1 MAVPVVLDTDIY
13 SHLIVTPQRS
23 RAVGLPVEEWR
34 RSIAGRP
41 VLISFQT
48 RAELISGFR
57 AAGWGHRRSTEA
69 LRALDE
75 IQTIGVDGAVLDAFV
90 ELTVACRSAG
100 HALQAK
106 VHTADRWVA
115 ACAISRNLPLFAA
128 DRIYESAP
136 GLDLIGP

>member
-1 MAVPVVLDTDIY
+1 MTVPVVLDTDIY
-13 SHLIVTPQRS
+13 SHLIVSPERS
-23 RAVGLPVEEWR
+23 TARGLPIEEWR
-34 RSIAGRP
+34 RRIAGRP

-57 AAGWGHRRSTEA
+57 AAGWGQRRSTEA
-69 LRALDE
+69 VRTLDD
-75 IQTIGVDGAVLDAFV
+75 IQTIGVDRAVLDAFV

-115 ACAISRNLPLFAA
+115 ACAISRKYPLFAA

-136 GLDLIGP
+136 GLELLAP